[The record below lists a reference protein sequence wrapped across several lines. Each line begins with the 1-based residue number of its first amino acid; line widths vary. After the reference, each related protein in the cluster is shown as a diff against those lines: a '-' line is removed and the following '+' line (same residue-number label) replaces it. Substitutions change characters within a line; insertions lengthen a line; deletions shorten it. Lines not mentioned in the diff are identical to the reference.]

1 MRKSYNKLR
10 GLVPLITTKIS
21 LEQNEKAED
30 NKKIINNKVEVD
42 INQFSVYNKTK
53 NILIKISG
61 CIIPFGSHQNII
73 KIHHNSTIVLA
84 FKVFRFS
91 ILLSIFAFII
101 FVWECIVHIVE
112 KREDKTIKDLC
123 KFYIPCLFQYSS
135 FGQNEK
141 KIFSLTYGIWLI
153 IFTIV
158 SLGYYFILGSENYEL
173 ETYFRNNKSFIPTAF
188 LTTSW
193 NFNYKKENI

>member
-1 MRKSYNKLR
+1 MLNQNFESVPGVFKPSWMESIFSY
-10 GLVPLITTKIS
+10 PLKNYVSNKIS
-21 LEQNEKAED
+21 TT
-30 NKKIINNKVEVD
+30 
-42 INQFSVYNKTK
+42 SK
-53 NILIKISG
+53 NITQYLIKT
-61 CIIPFGSHQNII
+61 N
-73 KIHHNSTIVLA
+73 TINY
-84 FKVFRFS
+84 KD
-91 ILLSIFAFII
+91 
-101 FVWECIVHIVE
+101 
-112 KREDKTIKDLC
+112 EDKTIKDLC

-193 NFNYKKENI
+193 NFNYIASKLIVCN